1 MPRAKVARKSTAID
15 MTAMCDV
22 AFLLLTFFILT
33 ATARQPEPLP
43 VDTPASTVKFKLP
56 DTDIATLTVGQ
67 KKVFFGVPGQPIR
80 VRTLELM
87 GEKYNMTF
95 TEDEKLRFS
104 LIESFGVPIGN
115 LKQIIALKGDERNK
129 EGLQPG
135 IPTDSIG
142 QNPSELHNWLLSARY
157 ATKELHNVDMRV
169 SIKGDSREQY
179 PEIKKI
185 TTILQDQ
192 NINKF
197 SLITSL
203 RASEE

>member
-1 MPRAKVARKSTAID
+1 
-15 MTAMCDV
+15 
-22 AFLLLTFFILT
+22 
-33 ATARQPEPLP
+33 PEALP

-142 QNPSELHNWLLSARY
+142 QNPSELHNWL
-157 ATKELHNVDMRV
+157 
-169 SIKGDSREQY
+169 
-179 PEIKKI
+179 
-185 TTILQDQ
+185 
-192 NINKF
+192 
-197 SLITSL
+197 
-203 RASEE
+203 